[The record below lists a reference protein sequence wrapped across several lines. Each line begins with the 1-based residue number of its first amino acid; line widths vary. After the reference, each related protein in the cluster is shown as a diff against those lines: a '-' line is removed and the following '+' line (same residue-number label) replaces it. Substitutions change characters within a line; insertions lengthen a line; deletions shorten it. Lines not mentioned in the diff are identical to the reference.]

1 VDVRF
6 EDGKFV
12 RGLVDGFGRPIRP
25 ELYSDRFRRLC
36 REAELRP
43 IHLHLIRHTL
53 ATELLRA
60 GVTIVDAAA
69 LLGHTL
75 MSS

>member
-1 VDVRF
+1 
-6 EDGKFV
+6 
-12 RGLVDGFGRPIRP
+12 
-25 ELYSDRFRRLC
+25 
-36 REAELRP
+36 LRP